1 MALRGTLRDFG
12 LADIFQLI
20 GIQRK
25 TGVLKLSNGER
36 KVIVSFLS
44 GSVVSADS
52 TKPALEDRLGSVLV
66 NSGKITEKQLA
77 EALKVQKGNLK
88 RVGRILVE
96 QKTITPE
103 DLREAL
109 RLQVTQIVYN
119 LFRWRDGEY
128 DFSQEETI
136 DYEREFFQPIPAEN
150 ILMEGARMVDEWPII
165 ERRIPDFSIILRP
178 AASAAGGGTAAA
190 PVYETNIGFGPAPP
204 PGGGERPEDAGEEI
218 SEEERAVLRLVDGRA
233 TVQEIIDRA
242 QIGEFETCRI
252 LYELLNRGSIR
263 AGDSEIPRTEA
274 PPAPPRQS
282 AVIRACLFLL
292 PVLAILSLV
301 TSTRS
306 PLSPVGGGPAH
317 DPFGVER
324 IRSHLSQARVGR
336 IDRALRLYYLDKQTL
351 PQTLETLVS
360 EGFLGPRDLVDPWGR
375 RYDFL
380 LQPSGYALQ
389 GFGPDGM
396 PDKSVSAESR
406 FLGPEQLTLDGGPGG
421 GGHDTRR
428 LDLPPP
434 RSGDAGDLDST
445 PPGS

>member
-25 TGVLKLSNGER
+25 TGVLQLSNGER

-44 GSVVSADS
+44 GSVVSADA
-52 TKPALEDRLGSVLV
+52 TRPALEDRLGSVLV

-77 EALKVQKGNLK
+77 DALKVQKGNLK
-88 RVGRILVE
+88 RLGRILVE
-96 QKTITPE
+96 QKTITAE

-165 ERRIPDFSIILRP
+165 ERRIPDFGIVLQP
-178 AASAAGGGTAAA
+178 AAAAA
-190 PVYETNIGFGPAPP
+190 EGPAAPASIYETDIGFRPDVPTE
-204 PGGGERPEDAGEEI
+204 GGEKPGDAGEEL
-218 SEEERAVLRLVDGRA
+218 SEEERTVLRLVDGRA

-252 LYELLNRGSIR
+252 LYELLNRGAIR
-263 AGDSEIPRTEA
+263 AGESEIARTEA
-274 PPAPPRQS
+274 PPAPARQS
-282 AVIRACLFLL
+282 MILRACLFLL
-292 PVLAILSLV
+292 PVLAVLSLA
-301 TSTRS
+301 TSARS
-306 PLSPVGGGPAH
+306 PISPIAGGRAR

-336 IDRALRLYYLDKQTL
+336 IDRALRLFYLDKQTL
-351 PQTLETLVS
+351 PVTLETLVS

-375 RYDFL
+375 KYDFL
-380 LQPSGYALQ
+380 LQPSGYTIQ
-389 GFGPDGM
+389 GFGPDGA
-396 PDKSVSAESR
+396 PDESVSAESR
-406 FLGPEQLTLDGGPGG
+406 FLGPERLTMEGAAGRGE
-421 GGHDTRR
+421 HDTGRP
-428 LDLPPP
+428 DLPPSRP
-434 RSGDAGDLDST
+434 GVAGGLDSA
-445 PPGS
+445 PSGS